1 MLAKELLAKI
11 RRIQIRTSHMAN
23 DVFAG
28 HYHSTFKGQ
37 GMEFEEVREY
47 LPGDDVRSIDWNVTA
62 RQGKP
67 FIKRFREERELTVML
82 LVDVS
87 ASQAFGTNEQ
97 LKRELV
103 AEVGATLAFSA
114 TTNNDKVGLILFSD
128 RIEEHVKPAK
138 GTRHV
143 LRVIL
148 ELLTHE
154 PAGRGTDIAAALE
167 HLNHV
172 LRRRAVVFIISD
184 FEDIDYERQLRIAK
198 RRHNIIP
205 ISIRDPREVDLP
217 NVRFVELVDNET
229 GQRITVDTSSA
240 AFRAA
245 YHRQAVQGDEARQAM
260 FRRLNTDAIELMTG
274 QSYVEPLT
282 KFFRARERKA

>member
-87 ASQAFGTNEQ
+87 ASQAFGTDEQ

-154 PAGRGTDIAAALE
+154 PVGRGTNIAAALE

-172 LRRRAVVFIISD
+172 LRRRAVVFVISD
-184 FEDIDYERQLRIAK
+184 FEDVDYERQLRIAK

-229 GQRITVDTSSA
+229 GQRITVDTSGA
-240 AFRAA
+240 AFREA
-245 YHRQAVQGDEARQAM
+245 YHRHAVQSDEARQAM

-282 KFFRARERKA
+282 KFFRARELKA

>member
-1 MLAKELLAKI
+1 MLPKELLAKI

-47 LPGDDVRSIDWNVTA
+47 FPGDDVRSIDWNVTA

-87 ASQAFGTNEQ
+87 ASQAFGTDEQ

-114 TTNNDKVGLILFSD
+114 TLNNDKVGLILFSD

-184 FEDIDYERQLRIAK
+184 FQDVDYERQLRIAK

-205 ISIRDPREVDLP
+205 ISIRDPREMDLP

-229 GQRITVDTSSA
+229 GQRVMVDTSSA

-245 YHRQAVQGDEARQAM
+245 YHHHAVQSDEARQAM

>member
-87 ASQAFGTNEQ
+87 ASQAFGTDEQ

-154 PAGRGTDIAAALE
+154 PVGRGTNIAAALE

-172 LRRRAVVFIISD
+172 LRRRAVVFVISD
-184 FEDIDYERQLRIAK
+184 FEDVDYERQLCIAK

-240 AFRAA
+240 AFREA
-245 YHRQAVQGDEARQAM
+245 YHRLAAQSHEARQAM

>member
-87 ASQAFGTNEQ
+87 ASQAFGTDEQ

-154 PAGRGTDIAAALE
+154 PVGRGTNIAAALE

-172 LRRRAVVFIISD
+172 LRRRAVVFVISD

-240 AFRAA
+240 AFREA
-245 YHRQAVQGDEARQAM
+245 YHRHAVQSDEARQAM